1 MREKEIIDNPICEHC
16 GDECCVGYND
26 VIYINQTEEYYCST
40 ECFFELQGVELIWV
54 KKLINKR

>member
-1 MREKEIIDNPICEHC
+1 MFVEDMREKEIIDNPKCEHC

-40 ECFFELQGVELIWV
+40 ECFFELQGVELI
-54 KKLINKR
+54 